1 MKLIDYLSSED
12 GTERMVSECLKFVD
26 ESDGIIAFGAGIGG
40 EALYHL
46 LKDNHLDS
54 KLLGWSDNNEL
65 KWGRSYQS
73 QKLMVIPP
81 NELAEKY
88 GSDLHIIVCSSAFDK
103 IQVELCDFGVKSEN
117 IRLFNFA
124 FMDLKYTDKSFIYDH
139 IADFD
144 RSFQSLEDE
153 KSRRIYCCLLNYKI
167 TKDEKYLL
175 ELQNFVDDE
184 KNQYFDNSLYE
195 FLEKDVLLDVGAY
208 TGDTLKSYSEHF
220 VNCSGYYG
228 MEADAYIFNKLHE
241 YVIKQNMSDKCKI
254 FNYAAWDTRTTLYF
268 DENPGTST
276 ITDVGGNAVKA
287 ITIDDLL
294 LDEDPVTIV
303 KMDIEGAEANALVG
317 ARKLI
322 KEDKPILAIC
332 VYHKRDDYY
341 HLLDIIKDICPN
353 EYSFYFRQYRYTPT
367 ETVCYAIP
375 KNRKIKT

>member
-1 MKLIDYLSSED
+1 
-12 GTERMVSECLKFVD
+12 
-26 ESDGIIAFGAGIGG
+26 
-40 EALYHL
+40 
-46 LKDNHLDS
+46 
-54 KLLGWSDNNEL
+54 
-65 KWGRSYQS
+65 
-73 QKLMVIPP
+73 MVIPP

-208 TGDTLKSYSEHF
+208 TGDTL
-220 VNCSGYYG
+220 
-228 MEADAYIFNKLHE
+228 
-241 YVIKQNMSDKCKI
+241 
-254 FNYAAWDTRTTLYF
+254 
-268 DENPGTST
+268 
-276 ITDVGGNAVKA
+276 
-287 ITIDDLL
+287 
-294 LDEDPVTIV
+294 
-303 KMDIEGAEANALVG
+303 
-317 ARKLI
+317 
-322 KEDKPILAIC
+322 
-332 VYHKRDDYY
+332 
-341 HLLDIIKDICPN
+341 
-353 EYSFYFRQYRYTPT
+353 
-367 ETVCYAIP
+367 
-375 KNRKIKT
+375 

>member
-40 EALYHL
+40 E
-46 LKDNHLDS
+46 
-54 KLLGWSDNNEL
+54 
-65 KWGRSYQS
+65 
-73 QKLMVIPP
+73 
-81 NELAEKY
+81 
-88 GSDLHIIVCSSAFDK
+88 
-103 IQVELCDFGVKSEN
+103 
-117 IRLFNFA
+117 
-124 FMDLKYTDKSFIYDH
+124 
-139 IADFD
+139 
-144 RSFQSLEDE
+144 
-153 KSRRIYCCLLNYKI
+153 
-167 TKDEKYLL
+167 
-175 ELQNFVDDE
+175 
-184 KNQYFDNSLYE
+184 
-195 FLEKDVLLDVGAY
+195 
-208 TGDTLKSYSEHF
+208 
-220 VNCSGYYG
+220 
-228 MEADAYIFNKLHE
+228 
-241 YVIKQNMSDKCKI
+241 
-254 FNYAAWDTRTTLYF
+254 WDTRTTLYF